1 MITGTVFVTGRK
13 SKVGRGLNCT
23 RVDCILRLLLLNAA
37 QINSA
42 NKYQTRI

>member
-23 RVDCILRLLLLNAA
+23 RVDRLYTPASVTKRGPN
-37 QINSA
+37 
-42 NKYQTRI
+42 